1 MSPQTPAGTP
11 DPVDVATTVATP
23 LPEVG
28 TPLPQVK
35 VQPIDPGLAASQ
47 VAADRRIAQR
57 EAGVKDV
64 PGVGESPTANPPEVV
79 ARKPRTPAE
88 IEADMNA
95 TRERLT
101 ATLTQLQDTVQETFA
116 PRNIMHRQL
125 EKVRGY
131 YIDEYGAVRPER
143 VAKTVGAVVAV
154 VVVVKVTRKVFS

>member
-101 ATLTQLQDTVQETFA
+101 ATLTQLQDTVQEAFA
-116 PRNIMHRQL
+116 PATSCTGNWRRCGVTTLTN
-125 EKVRGY
+125 
-131 YIDEYGAVRPER
+131 
-143 VAKTVGAVVAV
+143 TVQCALSGWRRLSA
-154 VVVVKVTRKVFS
+154 R